1 MVGEK
6 HRKSG
11 HPGAIIGTLLAA
23 ALPLPGVAEADTAD
37 LRLAQSMET
46 APQAQP
52 PAPAADAPPPAA
64 DAAATTLV
72 VTPNPNRGYGGK
84 AANSRLVRKLQRE
97 RLKALRDKP
106 QTGEMLQDWLTGPSI
121 LGEGGGT
128 RQELEEQ
135 GVSFGGFSANS
146 FFTNATGGNR
156 RSWTATTF
164 TMAAADLDF
173 ERLAGLPGL
182 RIHTEMAIAAG
193 NNLSNS
199 GRIGNLFNIATGYA
213 PNGVYLSQMYA
224 QQEFGDD
231 ATLQLG
237 RLTTTTNFG
246 TLPVFTNYVS
256 VAGNGTPTALPIGS
270 TYFTFPPAVE
280 WGAVGTLHATSTT
293 DLAVGV
299 YNTNNSSADPQAAAN
314 GTDFGLTFNNGV
326 MTVAQAT
333 WDTPATPGIG
343 LPGIYALGGFY
354 ASGDYPRLRNG
365 RDRQGNYG
373 FYGMAQQMVYSEGG
387 PGNSNGLTPW
397 LAIAWNPTES
407 ADFLPLFVSAGAVYQ
422 GLIRGRDADTTAL
435 AVYTGKF
442 SKFSPNSSETVVEAN
457 YTLWATPWLG
467 ITPDFQ
473 YVFNPLGN
481 ADIDDAA
488 VFGGQV
494 MVIF

>member
-1 MVGEK
+1 MVAASPFPAAAAEAGDEAGVELAQSAEPAAEPASPPATASGE
-6 HRKSG
+6 
-11 HPGAIIGTLLAA
+11 AA
-23 ALPLPGVAEADTAD
+23 ALP
-37 LRLAQSMET
+37 
-46 APQAQP
+46 
-52 PAPAADAPPPAA
+52 
-64 DAAATTLV
+64 

-84 AANSRLVRKLQRE
+84 AANSRIVRKLQRE
-97 RLKALRDKP
+97 RIKALREQPKA
-106 QTGEMLQDWLTGPSI
+106 GEMLQDWLSGPSI
-121 LGEGGGT
+121 LGDWGGY
-128 RQELEEQ
+128 RQELEEK
-135 GVSFGGFSANS
+135 GITFGGFSANS

-164 TMAAADLDF
+164 TMAATDLDL
-173 ERLAGLPGL
+173 ERLAGLSGL
-182 RIHTEMAIAAG
+182 RIHTEMAIAGG

-231 ATLQLG
+231 ITLQLG

-280 WGAVGTLHATSTT
+280 WGAVGTVHATDTI
-293 DLAVGV
+293 DIAAGV
-299 YNTNNSSADPQAAAN
+299 YNTNNSSAEPQASAN

-343 LPGIYALGGFY
+343 LPGIFALGGFY

-365 RDRQGNYG
+365 RDKSGNYG
-373 FYGMAQQMVYSEGG
+373 FYGMVQQMVYSEGG

-397 LAIAWNPTES
+397 LAVAWNPAES

-422 GLIRGRDADTTAL
+422 GLIPGRDADTTAI

-442 SKFSPNSSETVVEAN
+442 SKFSPNSSETVFEAN

-481 ADIDDAA
+481 ADTDDAA

>member
-1 MVGEK
+1 MARQT
-6 HRKSG
+6 HRNRG
-11 HPGAIIGTLLAA
+11 GRAAILGAVLAA
-23 ALPLPGVAEADTAD
+23 APLSDVGEATAADVRVAQA
-37 LRLAQSMET
+37 SET
-46 APQAQP
+46 APDAGSMAP
-52 PAPAADAPPPAA
+52 GADALAPASGTAG
-64 DAAATTLV
+64 TELV
-72 VTPNPNRGYGGK
+72 VTPNPNRGFGGK
-84 AANSRLVRKLQRE
+84 AANSRIVRKLQRE
-97 RLKALRDKP
+97 RIKALREKP
-106 QTGEMLQDWLTGPSI
+106 KTGEMLQDWLSGPSI
-121 LGEGGGT
+121 LGDWGGY
-128 RQELEEQ
+128 RQELEEK
-135 GVSFGGFSANS
+135 GITFGGFSANS

-156 RSWTATTF
+156 RSWTATSF
-164 TMAAADLDF
+164 TMAATDLDL
-173 ERLAGLPGL
+173 ERLAGLAGL
-182 RIHTEMAIAAG
+182 RIHTEMALAAG

-213 PNGVYLSQMYA
+213 PNGVYLSEMYA
-224 QQEFGDD
+224 QQEFGEA

-299 YNTNNSSADPQAAAN
+299 YNTNNSSADPQASAN
-314 GTDFGLTFNNGV
+314 GTDFGLTFSNGV

-365 RDRQGNYG
+365 RDKSGNYG
-373 FYGMAQQMVYSEGG
+373 FYGMLQQMVYSEGG

-397 LAIAWNPTES
+397 LAVAWNPAES

-442 SKFSPNSSETVVEAN
+442 SKFSPNSSETVLEAN

>member
-1 MVGEK
+1 MARQT
-6 HRKSG
+6 HRNRG
-11 HPGAIIGTLLAA
+11 GRAAILGAVLAA
-23 ALPLPGVAEADTAD
+23 APLSDVGEAAAADVRVAQA
-37 LRLAQSMET
+37 SET
-46 APQAQP
+46 APDAGSMAP
-52 PAPAADAPPPAA
+52 GADALAPASGTAG
-64 DAAATTLV
+64 TELV
-72 VTPNPNRGYGGK
+72 VTPNPNRGFGGK
-84 AANSRLVRKLQRE
+84 AANSRIVRKLQRE
-97 RLKALRDKP
+97 RIKALREKP
-106 QTGEMLQDWLTGPSI
+106 KTGEMLQDWLSGPSI
-121 LGEGGGT
+121 LGDWSGY
-128 RQELEEQ
+128 RQELEEK
-135 GVSFGGFSANS
+135 GITFGGFSANS

-156 RSWTATTF
+156 RSWTATSF
-164 TMAAADLDF
+164 TMAATDLDL

-182 RIHTEMAIAAG
+182 RIHTEMALAAG

-213 PNGVYLSQMYA
+213 PNGVYLSEMYA
-224 QQEFGDD
+224 QQEFGEA

-246 TLPVFTNYVS
+246 TLPVFTTYVS

-299 YNTNNSSADPQAAAN
+299 YNTNNSSADPQASAN
-314 GTDFGLTFNNGV
+314 GTDFGLTFSNGV

-365 RDRQGNYG
+365 RDKSGNYG
-373 FYGMAQQMVYSEGG
+373 FYGMLQQMVYSEGG

-397 LAIAWNPTES
+397 LAVAWNPAES

-442 SKFSPNSSETVVEAN
+442 SKFSPNSSETVLEAN